1 MFTGSLVALITPF
14 KNGSVDE
21 KGFEKF
27 VAWQIKE
34 GTDGLVPCGTTGES
48 PTLSMEEHK
57 RVIDI
62 CIAAAKGTGVP
73 VIAGTGSNSTA
84 EAIDL
89 TQHAKKAGA
98 DAAMLVVPYYNKPTQ
113 EGLFQHF
120 KAVAEAVDIPILLY
134 NVPPRTG
141 GDMQVETVMRLSQV
155 KNIIGIK
162 DASYDMARPTL
173 TKLKAKKGFIQLS
186 GEDASAVGFLAQGG
200 DGCISVTANVAPRLC
215 GDMHDAWKKRD
226 LDKVFEIQDRLMPL
240 HKAMFCETSPGPVK
254 YGAELIGQCERRD
267 APADGADHREQQEG
281 RARGDGPC
289 GPDQLGSSSQKRVIP
304 SEARDLSRCRSKVL
318 AALGMTPVAGRID
331 VDTRRLQL
339 AKKPDLDRTVVAQNR
354 KARHNYFIEETFEA
368 GLALTGTEVKS
379 LRGGRSTIAESYV
392 TEEGGE
398 AWLVNANIP
407 NTPRA
412 TASIT
417 SRAGRASCCC
427 TASRSTS

>member
-14 KNGSVDE
+14 KDGSVDE

-57 RVIDI
+57 RVIEI

-73 VIAGTGSNSTA
+73 VIAGTGSNSTE

-89 TQHAKKAGA
+89 TRHAKKAGA

-120 KAVAEAVDIPILLY
+120 KTVAEAVDIPILLY

-141 GDMQVETVMRLSQV
+141 GDMQVDTVVRLSQV
-155 KNIIGIK
+155 RNIIGIK

-173 TKLKAKKGFIQLS
+173 TKLRAKKGFLQLS

-215 GDMHDAWKKRD
+215 SELHEAWQRGDFASVREINQRLIPLHDA
-226 LDKVFEIQDRLMPL
+226 LFT
-240 HKAMFCETSPGPVK
+240 ETSPAPVK
-254 YGAELIGQCERRD
+254 YAASLLGRCT
-267 APADGADHREQQEG
+267 ADVRQPLWAIMPETQEKVQN
-281 RARGDGPC
+281 AM
-289 GPDQLGSSSQKRVIP
+289 
-304 SEARDLSRCRSKVL
+304 RS
-318 AALGMTPVAGRID
+318 
-331 VDTRRLQL
+331 
-339 AKKPDLDRTVVAQNR
+339 
-354 KARHNYFIEETFEA
+354 A
-368 GLALTGTEVKS
+368 GLL
-379 LRGGRSTIAESYV
+379 
-392 TEEGGE
+392 
-398 AWLVNANIP
+398 N
-407 NTPRA
+407 
-412 TASIT
+412 
-417 SRAGRASCCC
+417 
-427 TASRSTS
+427 

>member
-1 MFTGSLVALITPF
+1 MFAGSLVALITPF

-27 VAWQIKE
+27 VGWQIKE

-48 PTLSMEEHK
+48 PTLSMDEHK

-62 CIAAAKGTGVP
+62 CIATAKGTGVP

-84 EAIDL
+84 EAIEL
-89 TQHAKKAGA
+89 TKHAKQAGA

-141 GDMQVETVMRLSQV
+141 GDMQVETVVRLSQV

-173 TKLKAKKGFIQLS
+173 TRLRAKKGFCQLS

-215 GDMHDAWKKRD
+215 ADMHDAWKARN

-254 YGAELIGQCERRD
+254 FGAELIGQCSAE
-267 APADGADHREQQEG
+267 
-281 RARGDGPC
+281 
-289 GPDQLGSSSQKRVIP
+289 
-304 SEARDLSRCRSKVL
+304 
-318 AALGMTPVAGRID
+318 M
-331 VDTRRLQL
+331 RL
-339 AKKPDLDRTVVAQNR
+339 PMVP
-354 KARHNYFIEETFEA
+354 
-368 GLALTGTEVKS
+368 
-379 LRGGRSTIAESYV
+379 IAESSKKAV
-392 TEEGGE
+392 RE
-398 AWLVNANIP
+398 AMVH
-407 NTPRA
+407 
-412 TASIT
+412 
-417 SRAGRASCCC
+417 AGLIN
-427 TASRSTS
+427 

>member
-1 MFTGSLVALITPF
+1 MFAGSLVALITPF

-27 VAWQIKE
+27 VGWQITE

-48 PTLSMEEHK
+48 PTLSMDEHK

-62 CIAAAKGTGVP
+62 CIATAKGTGVP

-84 EAIDL
+84 EAIEL

-141 GDMQVETVMRLSQV
+141 GDMQVETVVRLSQV

-173 TKLKAKKGFIQLS
+173 TRLRAKKGFCQLS

-215 GDMHDAWKKRD
+215 ADMHDAWKARN
-226 LDKVFEIQDRLMPL
+226 LDKVFEIQDRLMPM

-254 YGAELIGQCERRD
+254 FGAELIGQCSAE
-267 APADGADHREQQEG
+267 
-281 RARGDGPC
+281 
-289 GPDQLGSSSQKRVIP
+289 
-304 SEARDLSRCRSKVL
+304 
-318 AALGMTPVAGRID
+318 M
-331 VDTRRLQL
+331 RL
-339 AKKPDLDRTVVAQNR
+339 PMVP
-354 KARHNYFIEETFEA
+354 
-368 GLALTGTEVKS
+368 
-379 LRGGRSTIAESYV
+379 IAESSKKAV
-392 TEEGGE
+392 RE
-398 AWLVNANIP
+398 AMVH
-407 NTPRA
+407 
-412 TASIT
+412 
-417 SRAGRASCCC
+417 AGLIN
-427 TASRSTS
+427 